1 MRKALFII
9 LTLGSLMSMLACSSD
24 KNQVKTEGDPNDPS
38 YVLARGYTT
47 AYVDSLSSFV
57 ADGYSY
63 MSFDGTR
70 PQKTLGDSVDI
81 HFDDSNFWWEI
92 YAHHDST
99 GFNVTFRDSVRFE
112 EGDGYQILPDS
123 QTTTGLEYRASAD
136 VSLSDDSTDIGGVL
150 AENFHAGGIQSEQ
163 VVFNGGNSADVSV
176 LHPPYTYGQN
186 YDGAM
191 TNVTFNRADL
201 ENEPNPHPL
210 SGAIALSMLLES
222 SSPQGSSS
230 VNWNIGITF
239 YVDHYHIHFESGDN
253 YWDLD
258 VQYGG

>member
-1 MRKALFII
+1 
-9 LTLGSLMSMLACSSD
+9 
-24 KNQVKTEGDPNDPS
+24 
-38 YVLARGYTT
+38 
-47 AYVDSLSSFV
+47 
-57 ADGYSY
+57 
-63 MSFDGTR
+63 
-70 PQKTLGDSVDI
+70 
-81 HFDDSNFWWEI
+81 
-92 YAHHDST
+92 
-99 GFNVTFRDSVRFE
+99 
-112 EGDGYQILPDS
+112 
-123 QTTTGLEYRASAD
+123 
-136 VSLSDDSTDIGGVL
+136 
-150 AENFHAGGIQSEQ
+150 